1 MFVTSYFWHLQTPLK
16 GKVQEY
22 LQLRAKCQLKGGW
35 LTVAISGAIFI
46 SLDDPISLR
55 EVISRCID
63 LECEGH
69 GTPTPILG
77 GPVGKEGG
85 ELTFYNF
92 PYRQSTVIHVCSG
105 TFHVRIGRILALVVL
120 LVVTLFVDKMLIHVI
135 IEAVPFRYWKFGT
148 FGGEIKTDKMCN
160 GGP

>member
-1 MFVTSYFWHLQTPLK
+1 MIEIRYRLQIFEFVLCLLLPIFGIYRQTPLK

-35 LTVAISGAIFI
+35 MTVAISGAIFI

-85 ELTFYNF
+85 N
-92 PYRQSTVIHVCSG
+92 
-105 TFHVRIGRILALVVL
+105 
-120 LVVTLFVDKMLIHVI
+120 
-135 IEAVPFRYWKFGT
+135 
-148 FGGEIKTDKMCN
+148 
-160 GGP
+160 